1 MPSFDTFPFIQC
13 HHVCGLASGGGFRN
27 DSSSDTSAAAA
38 RANAPAANVK
48 IAFLLMGVLYQTP
61 VRVSSTLQ
69 ASEQGPFWQPP
80 GHAITSR
87 KFTGIFPAAYSFTIA
102 HVLRSMPL
110 ICFASSLKPGIFD
123 VAYVSTASV
132 TPQLR
137 A

>member
-1 MPSFDTFPFIQC
+1 MLGPSISHP
-13 HHVCGLASGGGFRN
+13 VKRKWRGSGGTCVHFRELAF
-27 DSSSDTSAAAA
+27 SSASHS
-38 RANAPAANVK
+38 R
-48 IAFLLMGVLYQTP
+48 
-61 VRVSSTLQ
+61 Q

-80 GHAITSR
+80 GQAITSR
-87 KFTGIFPAAYSFTIA
+87 KFTGILPAAYSFTIA

-123 VAYVSTASV
+123 VASVSTASV